1 MSIILKNEKII
12 KKYLEIKTIVDEP
25 NTSLN
30 DIRKNFSQNSK
41 LLNLFPFNN
50 SGHYTIEGYN
60 IISNEIN
67 KYVQKLN

>member
-25 NTSLN
+25 NISLN

-41 LLNLFPFNN
+41 SLNLFPFNN

-67 KYVQKLN
+67 KYVQKPN